1 MSGDT
6 ERHRSFFCV
15 FFLFLFKNL
24 TRKEFQTKEYPQFL
38 FFQKR
43 KTRKMWNTENR
54 GGIYLLDFDKS
65 LCKALTFILFYFEHN
80 FILLDPVS
88 SSYRTHLIKLW
99 GSCSMVVIL
108 FVWLKAAGT
117 ENVRNNTA
125 VGIKST
131 AIYSLLRRT
140 QGEREKKKTNS
151 LHFFFLFLSD
161 ALCSYNPL
169 KMWQRQK

>member
-99 GSCSMVVIL
+99 RSCSMVAIL

-140 QGEREKKKTNS
+140 QGEREKKNKFSTLLS
-151 LHFFFLFLSD
+151 FLI
-161 ALCSYNPL
+161 
-169 KMWQRQK
+169 

>member
-1 MSGDT
+1 
-6 ERHRSFFCV
+6 
-15 FFLFLFKNL
+15 
-24 TRKEFQTKEYPQFL
+24 
-38 FFQKR
+38 
-43 KTRKMWNTENR
+43 MWNTENR

-131 AIYSLLRRT
+131 AIYSLLKRT
-140 QGEREKKKTNS
+140 QGEREKKKNKFST
-151 LHFFFLFLSD
+151 FLFSFLIWR
-161 ALCSYNPL
+161 LVFL
-169 KMWQRQK
+169 

>member
-1 MSGDT
+1 MSCDT

-15 FFLFLFKNL
+15 FFSLFVPNL
-24 TRKEFQTKEYPQFL
+24 TRKEFQTKEYPQF
-38 FFQKR
+38 FSKR
-43 KTRKMWNTENR
+43 KTRNMWNTENR

-88 SSYRTHLIKLW
+88 SFYRTHLIKLW

-108 FVWLKAAGT
+108 FVWLKAA
-117 ENVRNNTA
+117 
-125 VGIKST
+125 
-131 AIYSLLRRT
+131 
-140 QGEREKKKTNS
+140 REKKKTNS

>member
-99 GSCSMVVIL
+99 RSCSMVAIL

-140 QGEREKKKTNS
+140 QGERKKNKFSTLLS
-151 LHFFFLFLSD
+151 FLI
-161 ALCSYNPL
+161 
-169 KMWQRQK
+169 

>member
-1 MSGDT
+1 MSCDT

-15 FFLFLFKNL
+15 FFSLFVPNL

-38 FFQKR
+38 FFQER

-88 SSYRTHLIKLW
+88 SSYRTHLIKMW

-125 VGIKST
+125 VRIKSI

-140 QGEREKKKTNS
+140 QGERGKKKNKFST
-151 LHFFFLFLSD
+151 FLFSFLI
-161 ALCSYNPL
+161 
-169 KMWQRQK
+169 